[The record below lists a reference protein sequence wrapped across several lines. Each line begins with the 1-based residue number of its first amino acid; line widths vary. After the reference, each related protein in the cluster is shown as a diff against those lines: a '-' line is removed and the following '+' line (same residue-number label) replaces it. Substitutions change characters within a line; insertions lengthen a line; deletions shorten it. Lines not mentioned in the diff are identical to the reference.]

1 MGYRKSISKRQVY
14 SDTSLPQEKE
24 KTQTTYLTPKG
35 TREQRT
41 KKHIKKIGA
50 EINRDKKKKQKRSTK
65 LKPGSL
71 KRYTKLINL

>member
-71 KRYTKLINL
+71 KRYTKLINI

>member
-1 MGYRKSISKRQVY
+1 MGFTKSSFQRKVC
-14 SDTSLPQEKE
+14 SDSSLPQEKE